1 MSDLKAANIAKGYLK
16 FLQSLTESQQRFEIE
31 RMVFSKSQGLVAD
44 EILKHPTVAAFTK
57 SLGFNAY
64 WKFETQD
71 HGMGAGEIGSPRF
84 SDGVCFV
91 PILFR
96 YKNLNHFRGWTVSN
110 LEYKLF
116 VNGWVNIDDDGE
128 PIIDH
133 VSCWSNQA
141 EVHAEKEAL
150 TDSQKN
156 GYVNYLRM
164 LTPLNRCNAIFDL
177 AELKWGIDNPKF
189 LIHPELSAAAM
200 ALGIAHLGY
209 ADLTVGP
216 VEFEGERCKVPIT
229 CELCG
234 FLHGKDELLAAKSI
248 DDEVLDAKYFV
259 QVQILASVSDTAPTG
274 TSDIGCELSIENMWF
289 SILPI
294 DDYKWELAKM
304 SRKRGQEGI

>member
-1 MSDLKAANIAKGYLK
+1 MSDLTAANITEGYLK

-31 RMVFSKSQGLVAD
+31 RIVFSKSQGTVAK

-177 AELKWGIDNPKF
+177 AHLTWEIDSPKF
-189 LIHPELSAAAM
+189 LTHPQVSAAAT
-200 ALGIAHLGY
+200 ALGIADFGY
-209 ADLTVGP
+209 FHHTVGP
-216 VEFEGERCKVPIT
+216 VEFEGDHCKVPIT
-229 CELCG
+229 YEFG
-234 FLHGKDELLAAKSI
+234 GYFHGKDELSAAKSI
-248 DDEVLDAKYFV
+248 DDEVLDTKYYV
-259 QVQILASVSDTAPTG
+259 QVQILACVSDTAPTS
-274 TSDIGCELSIENMWF
+274 TSDIGCELSIENLWF
-289 SILPI
+289 SIVPI
-294 DDYKWELAKM
+294 EDYEHSDLTIV
-304 SRKRGQEGI
+304 G